1 MLEGLI
7 KDINFVKG
15 SKFEKKGKN
24 LLVRNSDRT
33 TLQENLEKYF
43 KSKKISF
50 ERRKK
55 PTELRIDGFDGLL
68 IFKPLKAKGTGGLK
82 FEAQFESDMN
92 DWFKGVEAEELRHG
106 DTVMEVAKVLKLKRS
121 SKFYAK
127 AVGSRNSKRPPNFN
141 GSKITLSNNT
151 GLAVSDVDLFAT
163 GANRPFY
170 LSLKFTKQ
178 FYIANFSIGAL
189 FEDKRQKK
197 SINEYFGFNGLRMR
211 DFGNEYVV
219 KTKKPVYPAVLKNL
233 SDLIKQALGPDVVL
247 VNKVTDRNNIVTQ
260 VKGFSH
266 KVRLSGLSDASYGYP
281 DKGKRKY
288 AFITVMGNINNHNYK
303 VTFQFRGTTATDK
316 GPRYCR
322 ILFTVL

>member
-1 MLEGLI
+1 M
-7 KDINFVKG
+7 
-15 SKFEKKGKN
+15 
-24 LLVRNSDRT
+24 
-33 TLQENLEKYF
+33 
-43 KSKKISF
+43 
-50 ERRKK
+50 
-55 PTELRIDGFDGLL
+55 
-68 IFKPLKAKGTGGLK
+68 
-82 FEAQFESDMN
+82 
-92 DWFKGVEAEELRHG
+92 
-106 DTVMEVAKVLKLKRS
+106 
-121 SKFYAK
+121 
-127 AVGSRNSKRPPNFN
+127 GSRNSKRPPNFN

-233 SDLIKQALGPDVVL
+233 TELIKQALGPDVVL

-260 VKGFSH
+260 VKGFNH

-281 DKGKRKY
+281 EKGKRKY